1 MQLALN
7 SKVFERLIPVSS
19 TPFSSTSL
27 SFHGILVLHDAA
39 GEGAGGIVEG
49 AARGSGGELEK
60 VAKRIRELTDESRI

>member
-19 TPFSSTSL
+19 TSL
-27 SFHGILVLHDAA
+27 IFHGILVLHDAA

-60 VAKRIRELTDESRI
+60 VAKHIRELTDESRI